1 MNTLIQNGRL
11 LDPTNDVDRQ
21 ADLYI
26 SDGVIVAINQTPAN
40 FKADQT
46 IDASNHLVCPG
57 IIDMR
62 VRLREPGQ
70 EYKATIRSETYAA
83 AKAGTTTVCIPPDTN
98 PTIDTPAM
106 AQFIDEQ
113 ANINQTAFIY
123 PLGALTVGLESGAL
137 TDMAALAEAG
147 CVGISNALSPVKDSL
162 VMRRAMQYAKT
173 FDLTIFLHA
182 QDPWLQGNGSVH
194 EGSVSTRLGLP
205 AIPEAAEIVGVARDL
220 ALIETTGAT
229 AHFCNL
235 SSARAVEMI
244 AEAQENGLPVTADV
258 AIHHL
263 LLTDE
268 SVGSFNS
275 LYNVSPPLRTET
287 DKLALIEAVNSNVVS
302 AICSDHQPHE
312 ADAKLLPFAEAEPGI
327 SGIET
332 LLPLGLKLVQE
343 GKIELSDLI
352 ERLTAGPAQVLGI
365 DAGQLSVGSSADV
378 CIIDPNKE
386 WTLEAPAML
395 SAGKNNPFIGT
406 SFTGKAVKTL
416 ISGNLID

>member
-1 MNTLIQNGRL
+1 MGILIKNGRL
-11 LDPTNDVDRQ
+11 LDPTNQIDEITDVF
-21 ADLYI
+21 I
-26 SDGVIVAINQTPAN
+26 EDGVVASIGETPSDAN
-40 FKADQT
+40 IEQT
-46 IDASNHLVCPG
+46 IDASGKIVCPG
-57 IIDMR
+57 IIDIR
-62 VRLREPGQ
+62 ARLREPGQ

-83 AKAGTTTVCIPPDTN
+83 AKAGTTTLCVPPDTN
-98 PTIDTPAM
+98 PAIDTPAM
-106 AQFIDEQ
+106 AKFIEEQ
-113 ANINQTAFIY
+113 ASINQNAFIY
-123 PLGALTVGLESGAL
+123 PLGAMTVGLQSGEL

-162 VMRRAMQYAKT
+162 IMRRAMQYAKT
-173 FDLTIFLHA
+173 FDLTVFLHA
-182 QDPWLQGNGSVH
+182 QDPWLQGNGAVH

-220 ALIETTGAT
+220 ALIETTGVT

-244 AEAQENGLPVTADV
+244 AEAQDHGLPVTADV

-275 LYNVSPPLRTET
+275 LYHVSPPLRTEH
-287 DKLALIEAVNSNVVS
+287 DKQTLIEAVNNNVVS

-332 LLPLGLKLVQE
+332 LLPLGLKLVE
-343 GKIELSDLI
+343 ENKIKLSDLI
-352 ERLTAGPAQVLGI
+352 ARLTSGPAQTMGI
-365 DAGQLSVGSSADV
+365 DAGQLSVGSTADI
-378 CIIDPNKE
+378 CIIDPDKE
-386 WTLEAPAML
+386 WILETKDML
-395 SAGKNNPFIGT
+395 SSGKNNPFVKQT
-406 SFTGKAVKTL
+406 FKGKAVNTL
-416 ISGNLID
+416 IGGKLLD